1 VQFFTHIPAR
11 ATIVRG
17 EERLEYRVSPG
28 ANGGMDLLERRIRM
42 KRFSA
47 LLLLFGLLMLMGAN
61 PVSAAITGTNPP
73 PKFEFP
79 MLLSNAGQG
88 PDGKGTRTIL
98 TFNPTSKVALRYET
112 DYFYN
117 AEPQPADIA
126 KYKTIVFAI
135 SSTAKGLGASGIT
148 IEDEI
153 ARLKKVV
160 AEAKRLKIKIVA
172 LVLNGKDNRGLP
184 GSANEQS
191 IDAIAPFAD
200 YIIVRKDGDYDGK
213 FKSLADKNKVPLTY
227 FDKETAMTD
236 VPALFTAM
244 FSK

>member
-1 VQFFTHIPAR
+1 
-11 ATIVRG
+11 
-17 EERLEYRVSPG
+17 
-28 ANGGMDLLERRIRM
+28 M

-47 LLLLFGLLMLMGAN
+47 LLLLVGLLVLLGVS
-61 PVSAAITGTNPP
+61 PVSAVITGVNPP
-73 PKFEFP
+73 PKFEIP
-79 MLLSNAGQG
+79 WLLSNAGQG

-98 TFNPTSKVALRYET
+98 TFNATSKAALRYET

-135 SSTAKGLGASGIT
+135 SSSAKGLGASGIT
-148 IEDEI
+148 IDEEI

-160 AEAKRLKIKIVA
+160 AEAKKLKIKIIA
-172 LVLNGKDNRGLP
+172 LVLNGKDNRGLA

-200 YIIVRKDGDYDGK
+200 YIIVRKDGDADGK
-213 FKSLADKNKVPLTY
+213 FKKLADKNKVPLTY
-227 FDKETAMTD
+227 FDNQMTD
-236 VPALFTAM
+236 VPALFVAM